1 MERWIPGLLVVLA
14 TAALTSWLLAS
25 PSVPVEP
32 RVPAGAVDGSPSE
45 AEPGAQPGRLSNG
58 PGTPSNHP
66 GAWPCFR
73 GEGRDGVGREAVRL
87 ARQWPAEGPRAR
99 WRLEAGEGY
108 AGAAVRSG
116 RVYLHD
122 YDQEAKEEAIRCLS
136 FDDGRE
142 IWRFAYPNVIK
153 RNHGMSRTVPAVGEK
168 HLVAFGPKCHVI
180 CLDPASGAL
189 QWQLDLVRDF
199 GAKVPPWY
207 AGQCPL
213 LDDGRVI
220 LAPCGDDLLV
230 AVNAGDGKVLWR
242 TPNRLAWKMTH
253 ASVVP
258 MTLAGRRTYLYAGS
272 GGVACVDADGGALLW
287 TTDLWK
293 ISIAT
298 IASPVPVG
306 EDRIFFAGG
315 YNAGAAMLRVE
326 PDGASYRVRE
336 AWRLAPEVFGA
347 TQQTPI
353 LFENHLYGIRP
364 DGELACLDLG
374 GKLRWSSGPQHRF
387 GLGPLLIADGLLY
400 AMNDDGLLSMCE
412 AVPDAFRLLAQAKV
426 LSGHDAWGPFALA
439 GGRLIARDLTQLVC
453 LDVAEKP

>member
-1 MERWIPGLLVVLA
+1 MVLA
-14 TAALTSWLLAS
+14 TAALTSWLLAN

-32 RVPAGAVDGSPSE
+32 RVPASTVDESPAETKAGAASSRLIPGS
-45 AEPGAQPGRLSNG
+45 
-58 PGTPSNHP
+58 GTPSSHP
-66 GAWPCFR
+66 GAWTCFR
-73 GEGRDGVGREAVRL
+73 GEERDGLGHDTVRL
-87 ARQWPAEGPRAR
+87 SRQWPADGPRER
-99 WRLEAGEGY
+99 WRLDAGEGY
-108 AGAAVRSG
+108 AGAAVRAG

-122 YDQEAKEEAIRCLS
+122 YDQATQVEAIRCLS

-168 HLVAFGPKCHVI
+168 HLVAFGPKCHVT
-180 CLDPASGAL
+180 CLDPATGAL
-189 QWQLDLVRDF
+189 RWQLDLVRDF
-199 GAKVPPWY
+199 GSKVPPWY

-213 LDDGRVI
+213 LEDGRVI
-220 LAPCGDDLLV
+220 LAPCGDDLLI
-230 AVNAGDGKVLWR
+230 AVNADDGKVLWR

-258 MTLAGRRTYLYAGS
+258 MALAGRRTYLYAGS
-272 GGVACVDADGGALLW
+272 GGIACVDAAGGTLLW

-298 IASPVPVG
+298 IATPVPAG
-306 EDRIFFAGG
+306 DGRIFVAGG
-315 YNAGAAMLRVE
+315 YNAGAAMLQVE
-326 PDGASYRVRE
+326 PDGAGYGVRE

-364 DGELACLDLG
+364 DGELACLDLD
-374 GKLRWSSGPQHRF
+374 GKLRWTSGPQHRF
-387 GLGPLLIADGLLY
+387 GLGPLLIAGGLLY

-426 LSGHDAWGPFALA
+426 LYGHDAWGPMALA

>member
-14 TAALTSWLLAS
+14 TVALTSWLLAS
-25 PSVPVEP
+25 PSVPIGP
-32 RVPAGAVDGSPSE
+32 RVPAGAVDESPVE
-45 AEPGAQPGRLSNG
+45 AESGSQAGRLVNG
-58 PGTPSNHP
+58 PGAPSTHP

-73 GEGRDGVGREAVRL
+73 GEQRDGLGHEDVRL

-99 WRLEAGEGY
+99 WRLAAGEGY
-108 AGAAVRSG
+108 AGVAIQAG

-153 RNHGMSRTVPAVGEK
+153 RNHGMSRTVPAVDEK
-168 HLVAFGPKCHVI
+168 RLVAFGPKCHVT
-180 CLDPASGAL
+180 CLNPATGAL
-189 QWQLDLVRDF
+189 RWKLDLVRDF
-199 GAKVPPWY
+199 GATVPPWY

-220 LAPCGDDLLV
+220 LAPCGNDLLV
-230 AVNAGDGKVLWR
+230 AANAEDGKIVWR

-253 ASVVP
+253 ASIVP
-258 MTLAGRRTYLYAGS
+258 MTLAGRKTYLYAGS
-272 GGVACVDADGGALLW
+272 GGIACVDADDGALLW

-298 IASPVPVG
+298 IATPVPAG
-306 EDRIFFAGG
+306 EGRIFLAGG
-315 YNAGAAMLRVE
+315 YNVGAAMLQVE
-326 PDGASYRVRE
+326 PSGEGYRVRE

-353 LFENHLYGIRP
+353 LFGNHVYGIRP
-364 DGELACLDLG
+364 DGELACLDLD
-374 GKLRWSSGPQHRF
+374 GKLCWSSGPQHRF
-387 GLGPLLIADGLLY
+387 GLGPLLIANGLLY
-400 AMNDDGLLSMCE
+400 ALADDGQLAMCE
-412 AVPDAFRLLAQAKV
+412 AVPNAFRLLAQAKV
-426 LSGHDAWGPFALA
+426 LSGHDAWGPLALA

>member
-1 MERWIPGLLVVLA
+1 MERWIPGLLVVIA

-25 PSVPVEP
+25 PSVPVEL
-32 RVPAGAVDGSPSE
+32 RVPAGAVGGSPSN
-45 AEPGAQPGRLSNG
+45 AEPGAQPGRLVNG
-58 PGTPSNHP
+58 PGKPSTQP
-66 GAWPCFR
+66 GLWPCFR
-73 GEGRDGVGREAVRL
+73 GEGRDGVNREAVRL
-87 ARQWPAEGPRAR
+87 ARQWPAEGPRAL

-142 IWRFAYPNVIK
+142 IWRFAYPNLIK
-153 RNHGMSRTVPAVGEK
+153 RNHGMSRTVPAVDEK
-168 HLVAFGPKCHVI
+168 HLVAFGPKCHVT
-180 CLDPASGAL
+180 CLDPATGAL
-189 QWQLDLVRDF
+189 RWQLDLVRDF
-199 GAKVPPWY
+199 GAKIPPWY

-220 LAPCGDDLLV
+220 LAPCGDDLLI
-230 AVNAGDGKVLWR
+230 AVNADDGKVLWR
-242 TPNRLAWKMTH
+242 TPNKNAWKMTH
-253 ASVVP
+253 VSVVP
-258 MTLAGRRTYLYAGS
+258 MTLLGRTTYLYAGS
-272 GGVACVDADGGALLW
+272 GGVACVEATTGALLW

-306 EDRIFFAGG
+306 DGGIFLAGG
-315 YNAGAAMLRVE
+315 YNAGAAMLHIE
-326 PDGASYRVRE
+326 PEGAGYRVRE

-374 GKLRWSSGPQHRF
+374 GKLRWSSGPRHRF

-400 AMNDDGLLSMCE
+400 AVDDNGLLSMCE
-412 AVPDAFRLLAQAKV
+412 AAPDDFRLLAEAKV
-426 LSGHDAWGPFALA
+426 LSGHDAWGPLALA
-439 GGRLIARDLTQLVC
+439 GGRLIARDLTELVC
-453 LDVAEKP
+453 LDVAAQP